1 MGAGLGAT
9 LGRGAM
15 GGTPVRLVV
24 VVAVLEVD
32 DAGVEPPQL
41 EAGEGAEEAGVETA
55 LGESRLAKVAAVVDD
70 DDACCRADRSI
81 SDWRCCCSMDMI
93 TEVI

>member
-24 VVAVLEVD
+24 VVLVVAEMEVD
-32 DAGVEPPQL
+32 DAGVETPQV
-41 EAGEGAEEAGVETA
+41 EAGEGAEETGVETA
-55 LGESRLAKVAAVVDD
+55 LGESRLAKVAAVVVFDD
-70 DDACCRADRSI
+70 DEEAACCRADRSI
-81 SDWRCCCSMDMI
+81 SDDWR
-93 TEVI
+93 

>member
-15 GGTPVRLVV
+15 GGAPVRLVLV
-24 VVAVLEVD
+24 MEVD
-32 DAGVEPPQL
+32 DAGVETPQL

-55 LGESRLAKVAAVVDD
+55 LGESRLAKVAAVVVVVDD
-70 DDACCRADRSI
+70 DDDDAACCRADRSI
-81 SDWRCCCSMDMI
+81 SDWRC
-93 TEVI
+93 